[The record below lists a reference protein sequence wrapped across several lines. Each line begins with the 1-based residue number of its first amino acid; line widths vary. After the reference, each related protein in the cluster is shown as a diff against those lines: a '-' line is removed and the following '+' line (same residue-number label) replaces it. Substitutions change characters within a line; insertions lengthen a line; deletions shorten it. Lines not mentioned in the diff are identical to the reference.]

1 MTEKIRIAL
10 PSKGR
15 MEGETLEFLANCGL
29 RVNKTNPRQ
38 YTATIPALPGVVVM
52 FMRPRD
58 IPVSVAS
65 GDIDL
70 GITGYDTVY
79 DAFGG
84 ETDELM
90 LVHDALEYGQC
101 VLVLAVPTEWTEVHS
116 LDDLAA
122 KAAQHELRVASK
134 YKNSVTRFLDEN
146 GISGVRVVSADG
158 ALEAAPSIGY
168 ADFIA
173 DITSSGTTLR
183 ENNLRSLEDGTIV
196 ESQAVLIGNRAA
208 LATRSAVLAATEQLL
223 EFIEAYMHAHGKYM
237 IFANMRADT
246 IDEVARLVLGQPD
259 LGGLQW
265 PTISPLATQASAG
278 QWWSVSIVV
287 SHSRLYPAIQQFR
300 TIGGSGVVVTPVSY
314 IFEERPERCRR
325 LLEIVQREAV
335 R

>member
-1 MTEKIRIAL
+1 MNEQVRIAL

-38 YTATIPALPGVVVM
+38 YTATIPALPGVMVM

-65 GDIDL
+65 GDMDL

-84 ETDELM
+84 ETEELM
-90 LVHDALEYGQC
+90 LVHEALDYGQC
-101 VLVLAVPTEWTEVHS
+101 ALVLAVPTEWTEVHTVQ
-116 LDDLAA
+116 DLTV
-122 KAAQHELRVASK
+122 KATQQELRVATK
-134 YKNSVTRFLDEN
+134 YRNSVDRFLTERN
-146 GISGVRVVSADG
+146 IAGIRVVSADG

-183 ENNLRSLEDGTIV
+183 ENNLRSLEDGLIV
-196 ESQAVLIGNRAA
+196 DSQAVLIGNRTA
-208 LATRSAVLAATEQLL
+208 LATRPAVMAATEQLL
-223 EFIEAYMHAHGKYM
+223 EFIEAYMNAHGKYM
-237 IFANMRADT
+237 IFANMRGET
-246 IDEVARLVLGQPD
+246 LDEVAHLVLGQPD

-265 PTISPLATQASAG
+265 PTISPLGTQAHHG
-278 QWWSVSIVV
+278 NWWSVSIVV

-325 LLEIVQREAV
+325 LLSIVQGV
-335 R
+335 QP